1 MKKLKIIALISGVLT
16 AVQLFPVIIA
26 AVSLGKHFFEL
37 TTSKAGAVGII
48 GGADGPTA
56 IYYTSITSDF
66 LIIARY
72 VFLVICVLTFIVS
85 VALLI
90 KNRNKK

>member
-1 MKKLKIIALISGVLT
+1 MKKLKIVAIISGVLT
-16 AVQLFPVIIA
+16 AVQLFPVIMA
-26 AVSLGKHFFEL
+26 AVSMGKLFFEL
-37 TTSKAGAVGII
+37 NTSKAGAIGII

-72 VFLVICVLTFIVS
+72 AFLIACVLTFIVS
-85 VALLI
+85 IVLLI
-90 KNRNKK
+90 KNRNSK